1 MKEMIKKVRED
12 KEGFTL
18 AELLVVVA
26 IIAVL
31 VAIAIPVFSA
41 SLNKSQAATDEANIR
56 SGYAVVQVKA
66 LDGSAATGTTW
77 YLNTDGTVT
86 NTAPG
91 TFACLA
97 NSSDL
102 GSTTPNIA
110 GQTNVTWSKDQHISY
125 AVGKDGKV
133 TIAAVAKS

>member
-41 SLNKSQAATDEANIR
+41 SLNRANAATDEANIR
-56 SGYAVVQVKA
+56 AGYA
-66 LDGSAATGTTW
+66 SAQTLAISDTKATGNYT
-77 YLNTDGTVT
+77 LEKDGTVSQ
-86 NTAPG
+86 TAKNAYETKGSSANLDNG
-91 TFACLA
+91 TA
-97 NSSDL
+97 D
-102 GSTTPNIA
+102 IA
-110 GQTNVTWSKDQHISY
+110 GQSPTWTEKKSITYTIGDDH
-125 AVGKDGKV
+125 KV
-133 TIAAVAKS
+133 TINNSDK

>member
-66 LDGSAATGTTW
+66 LDGSAGTDKTW

-86 NTAPG
+86 NTASG
-91 TFACLA
+91 SFTCSA

-102 GSTTPNIA
+102 GSTPNIA
-110 GQTNVTWSKDQHISY
+110 GQTDVEWKTGQHISY
-125 AVGKDGKV
+125 TIDGNGKV
-133 TIAAVAKS
+133 AITAVS

>member
-41 SLNKSQAATDEANIR
+41 SLSKSQAATDEANIR

-66 LDGSAATGTTW
+66 LDGSAATDTTW

-86 NTAPG
+86 NTASG
-91 TFACLA
+91 TFVCLA

-102 GSTTPNIA
+102 GSTPNIA
-110 GQTNVTWSKDQHISY
+110 GQTNVTWSKGQHISY

-133 TIAAVAKS
+133 TIAAKS

>member
-41 SLNKSQAATDEANIR
+41 SLSKSQAATDEANIR

-66 LDGSAATGTTW
+66 LDGSAGTDKTW
-77 YLNTDGTVT
+77 YLNTDGAVT
-86 NTAPG
+86 KEASG
-91 TFACLA
+91 SFICLA

-102 GSTTPNIA
+102 GSTPNIA
-110 GQTNVTWSKDQHISY
+110 GQSGVTWNKGQHISY
-125 AVGKDGKV
+125 AIGTDGKV
-133 TIAAVAKS
+133 TIKPVS